1 MAQDVD
7 RLPELREESF
17 LKTNPER
24 ERILEI
30 GTHNDAPWRRFGP
43 YLSER
48 QWGTVREDYS
58 PHGEAWEYLP
68 HDHARSRAYRWG
80 EDGIAGV
87 SDIHQH
93 VCFAV
98 AFWNGEDAILKER
111 LFGLTG
117 NEGNHGEDVK
127 EYYFYLDN
135 VPSHAYMKMLYK
147 YPHHAFPYAKLVE
160 ENRRRT
166 RADPE
171 FELLDTGIFDHDEYF
186 DVFVE
191 YAKSAPEDIFIRIT
205 VTNRASTGHA
215 LHVLPTLWF
224 RNDWSWKA
232 GAERPEVKL
241 AERFA
246 WGSAIDVRHPKIGTF
261 SLYTQAEDELLFTEN
276 ETNNERLFGSS
287 NPSPWVK
294 DGINDYLVA
303 GKADAVNR
311 ADFGTKVASRHT
323 FTLDP
328 GETRVVRLRL
338 SREAVAAPFEPGFD
352 ELFDRRRAE
361 ADAFYRS
368 VNPHPVSDE
377 LRAIQRQAFA
387 GLLWTKQFYQF
398 VVTDWLNGDPLKPSP
413 SPERLRGRNRDWPHV
428 YAVDVISMPDK
439 WEYPWFAAWDLAF
452 HVVALAMIDPEF
464 AKHQLVLLTRE
475 WYMHPNG
482 QLPAYEWNFSDVNPP
497 VHAWAAMRVYQI
509 EKKMYGGDGDLSFLE
524 RVFQKLL
531 LNFTWW
537 VNRKDVE
544 GNNVFQGG
552 FLGLDNIGI
561 FDRSAQ
567 LPTGGHIN
575 QSDGTSWMAV
585 YTLNLLAIALE
596 LAQHNHVYEDIAS
609 KFFEHFLYIAH
620 ALNNL
625 AGDEGLWDEEDG
637 FYYDV
642 LKLDDGSTIPIKVRS
657 LVGLL
662 PLLAVTVGEPGMG
675 LRIPD
680 FRRRLIWFVENSQQ
694 LCSNVAALD
703 REGYNGRLLLAVVG
717 QDRLERVLA
726 RALDESRFLSPYGI
740 RSVSKDHQAYPY
752 SLEIGDQAYSVDYEP
767 AESTTGTFGGN
778 SNWRGPVW
786 FPINFLLVEALQKF
800 HYQAGDDFKVE
811 CPTGS
816 GKMLTL
822 WEVSMEL
829 SHRLTSLFTADES
842 GRRPIYGTC
851 EKFQS
856 DPQWRDYISFFEYF
870 NGDDGTGL
878 GASHQTGWTGLV
890 AKLIQQHGEYCER
903 GAHPL
908 APGRKKV
915 TEAQRG
921 A

>member
-1 MAQDVD
+1 MK
-7 RLPELREESF
+7 E
-17 LKTNPER
+17 NPER
-24 ERILEI
+24 QRLIEI
-30 GTHNDAPWRRFGP
+30 GAAADAPWRRFGP

-58 PHGEAWEYLP
+58 RFGTAWEYFP

-80 EDGIAGV
+80 EDGIAGF
-87 SDIHQH
+87 SDTHQH
-93 VCFAV
+93 LCFAL
-98 AFWNGEDAILKER
+98 ALWNGEDPILKER

-117 NEGNHGEDVK
+117 DEGNHGEDVK

-135 VPSHAYMKMLYK
+135 LPSHAYMKMLYK
-147 YPHHAFPYAKLVE
+147 YPHHAFPYARLVE
-160 ENRRRT
+160 ENHRRT
-166 RADPE
+166 RADAE
-171 FELLDTGIFDHDEYF
+171 FELLDTGIFDRDEYF
-186 DVFVE
+186 DVTVE
-191 YAKSAPEDIFIRIT
+191 YAKRDPEDIFIRISA
-205 VTNRASTGHA
+205 TNRAKTPHA
-215 LHVLPTLWF
+215 LHLLPTLWF
-224 RNDWSWKA
+224 RNDWSWKP
-232 GAERPEVKL
+232 GVERPELKL
-241 AERFA
+241 AEHRP

-261 SLYTQAEDELLFTEN
+261 HFYTHREDEMLFTEN
-276 ETNNERLFGSS
+276 ESNNQRLFGSA
-287 NPSPWVK
+287 NASPWVK
-294 DGINDYLVA
+294 DGINDYLVGGNA
-303 GKADAVNR
+303 AAVNR
-311 ADFGTKVASRHT
+311 ADFGTKVASRHSVA
-323 FTLDP
+323 LEP
-328 GETRVVRLRL
+328 GQTKVVRLRL
-338 SREAVAAPFEPGFD
+338 AREAVGEPFAPGFD
-352 ELFDRRRAE
+352 ELFEQRRTE
-361 ADAFYRS
+361 ADVFYRK
-368 VNPHPVSDE
+368 VNPHRVSDE

-387 GLLWTKQFYQF
+387 GMLWSKQFYQF
-398 VVTDWLNGDPLKPSP
+398 VVADWLNGDPLQAAPP
-413 SPERLRGRNRDWPHV
+413 PERARGRNRDWPHV
-428 YAVDVISMPDK
+428 YAGDVISMPDK

-464 AKHQLVLLTRE
+464 AKHQLILLTRE

-509 EKKMYGGDGDLSFLE
+509 EKKMLGGKGDLEFLE

-585 YTLNLLAIALE
+585 YTLNLLAISLE

-642 LKLDDGSTIPIKVRS
+642 LKLDDGSAIPIKIHS

-662 PLLAVTVGEPGMG
+662 PLLAIAVGERGMG
-675 LRIPD
+675 MRIPN
-680 FRRRLIWFVENSQQ
+680 FRERLIWFVENSPQ

-703 REGYNGRLLLAVVG
+703 QEGYDGRMLLAVVG
-717 QDRLERVLA
+717 QSQLERILA
-726 RALDESRFLSPYGI
+726 RALDEALFLSPYGI
-740 RSVSKDHQAYPY
+740 RSVSKFHQANPY
-752 SLEIGDQAYSVDYEP
+752 SLEIGGQTYRVDYEP
-767 AESTTGTFGGN
+767 AESSTGTFGGN

-786 FPINFLLVEALQKF
+786 FPINFLLIEALQKF
-800 HYQAGDDFKVE
+800 HYHTGDDFKVE

-829 SHRLTSLFTADES
+829 SHRLISLFTTGEN
-842 GRRPIYGTC
+842 GTRPVFGAS

-856 DPQWRDYISFFEYF
+856 DPHWRDNILFFEYF
-870 NGDDGTGL
+870 NGDTGAGL
-878 GASHQTGWTGLV
+878 GACHQTGWTGLV
-890 AKLIQQHGEYCER
+890 AKLIQQHGEYCGR
-903 GAHPL
+903 GAHPFS
-908 APGRKKV
+908 PVRKKV
-915 TEAQRG
+915 TMAQRG
-921 A
+921 G

>member
-1 MAQDVD
+1 MPGESVERERMAQD
-7 RLPELREESF
+7 
-17 LKTNPER
+17 
-24 ERILEI
+24 
-30 GTHNDAPWRRFGP
+30 GAAWRQFGP
-43 YLSER
+43 YVSDR

-58 PHGEAWEYLP
+58 SDGNAWEYFP

-80 EDGIAGV
+80 EDGIAGI
-87 SDIHQH
+87 SDIRQH
-93 VCFAV
+93 LCFAL
-98 AFWNGEDAILKER
+98 ALWNGEDPILKER
-111 LFGLTG
+111 LFGVTG

-135 VPSHAYMKMLYK
+135 LPSHAYMKMLYK
-147 YPHHAFPYAKLVE
+147 YPHRAFPYTHLLE

-166 RADPE
+166 RFDRE
-171 FELLDTGIFDHDEYF
+171 FELLDTGIFNSNEYF
-186 DVFVE
+186 DVTVE
-191 YAKSAPEDIFIRIT
+191 YAKADPQDILARIT
-205 VTNRASTGHA
+205 VTNRAAVAHS

-224 RNDWSWKA
+224 RNDWSWKP
-232 GAERPEVKL
+232 GVERPELKL
-241 AERFA
+241 NAHHP
-246 WGSAIDVRHPKIGTF
+246 WGSAIDAVHSKIGTF
-261 SLYTQAEDELLFTEN
+261 NFYTEGEDELLFTEN
-276 ETNNERLFGSS
+276 ETNNERLFGSP
-287 NPSPWVK
+287 NPTPWVK
-294 DGINDYLVA
+294 DGINDYLVN
-303 GKADAVNR
+303 GKSDAVNR
-311 ADFGTKVASRHT
+311 ADFGTKVASRHG
-323 FTLDP
+323 FVLGA
-328 GETRVVRLRL
+328 GETRVVRVRL
-338 SREAVAAPFEPGFD
+338 SQESVEMPFAPAFD
-352 ELFDRRRAE
+352 ETFERRRARSRE
-361 ADAFYRS
+361 FYRD
-368 VNPHPVSDE
+368 VNPHTLDDD

-387 GLLWTKQFYQF
+387 GMLWSKQFYSF
-398 VVTDWLNGDPLKPSP
+398 VVAEWLNGDSLTAPPP
-413 SPERLRGRNRDWPHV
+413 PQRLRGRNYEWPHV
-428 YAVDVISMPDK
+428 YASDIISMPDK
-439 WEYPWFAAWDLAF
+439 WEYPWFAAWDLGF
-452 HVVALAMIDPEF
+452 HVVALALIDPEF
-464 AKHQLVLLTRE
+464 AKHQLVLLTHE

-482 QLPAYEWNFSDVNPP
+482 QLPAYEWSFSDVNPP

-509 EKKMYGGDGDLSFLE
+509 EKKMRGGSGDRAFLE

-537 VNRKDVE
+537 VNRKDVD

-575 QSDGTSWMAV
+575 QSDGTAWMAV

-596 LAQHNHVYEDIAS
+596 LAQDNHVYEDIAS

-625 AGDEGLWDEEDG
+625 AGEDGLWDDEDG

-642 LKLDDGSTIPIKVRS
+642 LKLDDGSAVPLKVRS

-662 PLLAVTVGEPGMG
+662 PLLAIAVGERGMG
-675 LRIPD
+675 LRVPG
-680 FRRRLIWFVENSQQ
+680 FRERLTWFIENSPS

-703 REGYNGRLLLAVVG
+703 HEGFDSRLLLAVVG
-717 QDRLERVLA
+717 HDRLERILA
-726 RALDESRFLSPYGI
+726 RALDESQFLSRYGI
-740 RSVSKDHQAYPY
+740 RSISKYHRDHPY
-752 SLEIGDQAYSVDYEP
+752 SLDIAGRSYRVDYEP

-786 FPINFLLVEALQKF
+786 FPINFLIVEALQKF

-829 SHRLTSLFTADES
+829 SHRLMSLFARDS
-842 GRRPIYGTC
+842 AGRRPIYGDS
-851 EKFQS
+851 EIFQT
-856 DPQWRDYISFFEYF
+856 DPQWRDNILFFEYF
-870 NGDDGTGL
+870 HGETGAGL

-890 AKLIQQHGEYCER
+890 AKLIQQHAEYCEP
-903 GAHPL
+903 GAHPF
-908 APGRKKV
+908 ATGRKKV
-915 TEAQRG
+915 TDAQAG

>member
-1 MAQDVD
+1 LTGAALD
-7 RLPELREESF
+7 
-17 LKTNPER
+17 TNPER
-24 ERILEI
+24 QRIVEI
-30 GTHNDAPWRRFGP
+30 GAHADAPWRRFGP

-58 PHGEAWEYLP
+58 RDGTAWEYFP

-80 EDGIAGV
+80 EDGIAGI

-93 VCFAV
+93 LCFAL
-98 AFWNGEDAILKER
+98 ALWNGNDPILKER

-147 YPHHAFPYAKLVE
+147 YPHQAYPYVQLVE
-160 ENRRRT
+160 ENRRRK
-166 RADPE
+166 RNDPE
-171 FELLDTGIFDHDEYF
+171 YELLDTGIFDRDEYF

-191 YAKSAPEDIFIRIT
+191 YAKRDPEDIFIRISA
-205 VTNRASTGHA
+205 TNRAATPHA
-215 LHVLPTLWF
+215 LHLLPTLWF
-224 RNDWSWKA
+224 RNDWSWKP
-232 GAERPEVKL
+232 GVEHPELKL
-241 AERFA
+241 NQRFG
-246 WGSAIDVRHPKIGTF
+246 WGSAIDVRHPKIGAF
-261 SLYTQAEDELLFTEN
+261 NFYTHDEDEMLFTEN
-276 ETNNERLFGSS
+276 ETNNERLFGSA

-294 DGINDYLVA
+294 DGINDYLV
-303 GKADAVNR
+303 GGNSDAVNR
-311 ADFGTKVASRHT
+311 ADFGTKVASRHSVMLEPAQT
-323 FTLDP
+323 Q
-328 GETRVVRLRL
+328 VVRLRL
-338 SREAVAAPFEPGFD
+338 SREAVDDPFAPGFD
-352 ELFDRRRAE
+352 ELFERRRGE
-361 ADAFYRS
+361 ADAFYRG
-368 VNPHPVSDE
+368 VNPHPTNDE

-387 GLLWTKQFYQF
+387 GMLWSKQFYQF
-398 VVTDWLNGDPLKPSP
+398 VVADWLSGDPLKRPP
-413 SPERLRGRNRDWPHV
+413 PPERLRGRNRDWPHV
-428 YAVDVISMPDK
+428 YAIDVISMPDK

-452 HVVALAMIDPEF
+452 HVVTFAMIDPEF

-497 VHAWAAMRVYQI
+497 VHAWAAIRVYQI
-509 EKKMYGGDGDLSFLE
+509 EKKMYGGEGDLAFLE

-561 FDRSAQ
+561 FDRSTQ

-585 YTLNLLAIALE
+585 YTLNLLAISLE
-596 LAQHNHVYEDIAS
+596 LAQHDHVYEDIAS

-642 LKLDDGSTIPIKVRS
+642 LKLDNGTAIPIKIRS
-657 LVGLL
+657 VVGLL
-662 PLLAVTVGEPGMG
+662 PLLAVAVGESGTG
-675 LRIPD
+675 LRLPG
-680 FRRRLIWFVENSQQ
+680 FRSRLIWFIENSPQ

-703 REGYNGRLLLAVVG
+703 QAGREGRMLLAVVR
-717 QDRLERVLA
+717 QDRLERILG
-726 RALDESRFLSPYGI
+726 RALDEARFLSPHGL
-740 RSVSKDHQAYPY
+740 RSVSKQHQAHPY
-752 SLEIGDQAYSVDYEP
+752 SIEIGGEIYRVDYEP

-786 FPINFLLVEALQKF
+786 FPINFLLIEALQQF
-800 HYQAGDDFKVE
+800 HHHAGDDFKVE

-829 SHRLTSLFTADES
+829 SHRLISLFTKDKN
-842 GRRPIYGTC
+842 GRRPIYGANQ
-851 EKFQS
+851 KFTS
-856 DPQWRDYISFFEYF
+856 DPYWRDYISFFEYF
-870 NGDDGTGL
+870 NGDDGAGL

-890 AKLIQQHGEYCER
+890 AKLIQQHAEYCGR
-903 GAHPL
+903 GVDPL
-908 APGRKKV
+908 APRTKV
-915 TEAQRG
+915 TEAKQG